1 MITYN
6 YLNFL
11 SDTGITFMACF
22 VLFLCFFGLFF
33 FFSPFNFSLFLI

>member
-33 FFSPFNFSLFLI
+33 FLVHLIFHYF